1 MSSNPKIRPTAEQLE
16 VADRFGMGDSLKIN
30 AYAGTGKTTT
40 LEYVSKRTNRRGL
53 YLAFNRVIAKE
64 ARQRFGSSTD
74 CMTIHALARRSLP
87 DSLKERVCNDN
98 AVPRRILEDHLV
110 RHCGVRRSEAGA
122 YGTAVLRLLSTFYRT
137 TDEHPKI
144 ATVAS
149 IDDANLAGLEPNT
162 LRRATESCWASM
174 VDLNGKLPLTHGA
187 YLKRFLLFGQIDGY
201 DYLVVDEAQDLGPVT
216 IRIVRKAGFQTVW
229 VGDKYQSIYEF
240 NGAENALDT
249 IDGLQTLYLT
259 QCFRVGIER
268 AELVSRLLFQMGA
281 TAPIT
286 GNPNVRTVVG
296 KRHQPVR
303 IARTNMTLL
312 AKLLKLPRSKKV
324 FVLSGADKLERLLTD
339 TELLMQGKKIRS
351 GMLSGFRDW
360 GQVKARSVQRFGYPY
375 KDYVRAIEEH
385 GCANARKAL
394 ANTVSDE
401 RGADVVLTTTHGV
414 KGREYDAVSIYD
426 DFRGKRP
433 EAGFGTWIPDG
444 VTRLLYV
451 AVTRAKE
458 TLFLEKPLRDRFDL
472 GGVETI
478 LVEPISNVSLS
489 EPPPDPEFEEEEEI
503 HPAWTEHPVA
513 EQTTRP
519 STQSCA
525 FERDRIRTP
534 APSQKPQSAYQKYG
548 VAPIIVAVAL
558 FLRLALDYVGVW
570 NL

>member
-216 IRIVRKAGFQTVW
+216 IRIVRKAGLQTVW

-268 AELVSRLLFQMGA
+268 AELVSRLLYQMGA

-286 GNPNVRTVVG
+286 GNPKVRTVVG

-312 AKLLKLPRSKKV
+312 AKLLKLPRSKKAY
-324 FVLSGADKLERLLTD
+324 VLSGANKLERLLAD
-339 TELLMQGKKIRS
+339 TESLMQGKKVRS
-351 GMLSGFRDW
+351 GMLSGFGDW
-360 GQVKARSVQRFGYPY
+360 EQVKARAGQRFGYPY
-375 KDYVRAIEEH
+375 QEYVRAIEEV
-385 GCANARKAL
+385 GCANAKRIL
-394 ANTVSDE
+394 TNIVSDE
-401 RGADVVLTTTHGV
+401 RGADIVLTTTHGV
-414 KGREYDAVSIYD
+414 KGREYDAVSVYD
-426 DFRGKRP
+426 DFRGKKLVG
-433 EAGFGTWIPDG
+433 GFGTWMPMG

-458 TLFLEKPLRDRFDL
+458 ILFLEKPLRDRFGLSD
-472 GGVETI
+472 VETVSVK
-478 LVEPISNVSLS
+478 LSSNVSLP
-489 EPPPDPEFEEEEEI
+489 EPVPDQEIEEVDEI
-503 HPAWTEHPVA
+503 SSFWADRP
-513 EQTTRP
+513 TTAQATGL
-519 STQSCA
+519 SYTSYVS
-525 FERDRIRTP
+525 ERDITRTP
-534 APSQKPQSAYQKYG
+534 KARSAYQRYG
-548 VAPIIVAVAL
+548 MAPIIVAVAF
-558 FLRLALDYVGVW
+558 FLRLALDYAGIW
-570 NL
+570 SL

>member
-144 ATVAS
+144 ATVAG
-149 IDDANLAGLEPNT
+149 IDDTNLAGLEPNT

-174 VDLNGKLPLTHGA
+174 VSPKGQLPLTHGA

-201 DYLVVDEAQDLGPVT
+201 DYVVVDEAQDLGPVT
-216 IRIVRKAGFQTVW
+216 IRIVRKADLQTVW

-286 GNPNVRTVVG
+286 GNPKVRTVVG

-312 AKLLKLPRSKKV
+312 AKLLKLSRSKKV
-324 FVLSGADKLERLLTD
+324 FVLSGANKLERLLAD
-339 TELLMQGKKIRS
+339 TESLMQGKKVRS
-351 GMLSGFRDW
+351 GMLSGFGDW
-360 GQVKARSVQRFGYPY
+360 EQVKARAEHRFGYPY
-375 KDYVRAIEEH
+375 QEYVRTIEEI
-385 GCANARKAL
+385 GCANARRIL
-394 ANTVSDE
+394 ANTVPAE
-401 RGADVVLTTTHGV
+401 RGADIVLTTTHGV

-426 DFRGKRP
+426 DFRGKNLEGR
-433 EAGFGTWIPDG
+433 FGTWMPMG

-458 TLFLEKPLRDRFDL
+458 TLFLEKTLRDRFDL
-472 GGVETI
+472 GDVEAV
-478 LVEPISNVSLS
+478 LVESLSNVKLS
-489 EPPPDPEFEEEEEI
+489 EPVPDQEVEE
-503 HPAWTEHPVA
+503 
-513 EQTTRP
+513 TRP
-519 STQSCA
+519 LWNEHLVAAQAPRVSHLSYVAKC
-525 FERDRIRTP
+525 DHIPIP
-534 APSQKPQSAYQKYG
+534 APPPKERSAYQKYG
-548 VAPIIVAVAL
+548 AVPIVVAVAL
-558 FLRLALDYVGVW
+558 FLRLALDYVGLW
-570 NL
+570 SL